1 MSPSHKLYSALALA
15 VIACGE
21 TKKPAAGP
29 PPPASV
35 GVATVEKR
43 DVPLYIEAVGSL
55 DGYVNADIRAR
66 VRGYLQSQGYKDGST
81 VKPGQTLFTIEATE
95 YEAAAKSAA
104 ANVARARVALAR
116 NKVDLGRDQGLLKA
130 GMASQQDVDNATTA
144 VADAEAQVAA
154 AEAQLQQVQLN
165 VGYTNIKSPI
175 AGVAGL
181 ALVRVGNLVG
191 QDGPTLLTTVSQ
203 LDPIR
208 VNFPLSELDY
218 VRYPER
224 FAHLQDRDL
233 AWARKELA
241 RLEAQ
246 GGAGDASSGG
256 VEIVLA
262 DGSTYAHRGVVVAVN
277 RQIDPNTG
285 TTQLQALVGNPD
297 GILRPGEYARVRI
310 RRENEGQNVVTVPE
324 KALISVQ
331 GTYSVAVV
339 GPDNK
344 VTLRRLELG
353 PSSQGSRVVTK
364 GLVGGEHIVVEGVQR
379 VADGAIVA
387 PHAAAAAS
395 AAAPTTGSPPP
406 GAPAAGAAA
415 PAAPQAAAG
424 SGTAV
429 SSPREK

>member
-66 VRGYLQSQGYKDGST
+66 VRGYLQSQAYKDGST
-81 VKPGQTLFTIEATE
+81 VKAGQTLFTIEATE

-104 ANVARARVALAR
+104 ANVARARVARAR
-116 NKVDLGRDQGLLKA
+116 YKVDLGRDQGLLKA

-154 AEAQLQQVQLN
+154 AEAQLQQVELN
-165 VGYTNIKSPI
+165 VGYTTIKSPI

-246 GGAGDASSGG
+246 GASGDAASGG

-297 GILRPGEYARVRI
+297 GVLRPGEYARVRI

-344 VTLRRLELG
+344 ITLRRLELG
-353 PSSQGSRVVTK
+353 PSSEGSRVVIK
-364 GLVGGEHIVVEGVQR
+364 GLVGGEHIVVDGVQR

-387 PHAAAAAS
+387 PHPA
-395 AAAPTTGSPPP
+395 AAAPTPGAPPP
-406 GAPAAGAAA
+406 GGAAA
-415 PAAPQAAAG
+415 PAAPPSAPQAAAG